1 MQMAY
6 GVRQGHV
13 EGFRS
18 KKEENISSRAVY
30 VQDCS
35 SGTKKN
41 AEIILP
47 RIIYTSLR
55 KSCPML
61 LGGLPQKMKI
71 QTPIEMKVFGCL
83 RLKRASTSI
92 IKLESVYRG
101 TREKKEFTNDR

>member
-1 MQMAY
+1 MGPVLDLKSSNMQMAS
-6 GVRQGHV
+6 GDGQGHV

-30 VQDCS
+30 VQECS

-61 LGGLPQKMKI
+61 LGGLPQKDENSD
-71 QTPIEMKVFGCL
+71 THRNESLWVF
-83 RLKRASTSI
+83 AS
-92 IKLESVYRG
+92 
-101 TREKKEFTNDR
+101 

>member
-1 MQMAY
+1 MQMAS
-6 GVRQGHV
+6 GDGQGHV

-30 VQDCS
+30 VQEFS

-55 KSCPML
+55 KNCPIL
-61 LGGLPQKMKI
+61 LGGLPQKDENSD
-71 QTPIEMKVFGCL
+71 TH
-83 RLKRASTSI
+83 RN
-92 IKLESVYRG
+92 ESLWVLA
-101 TREKKEFTNDR
+101 F